1 MPLQVPSLTLSVSP
15 STRVPLTTGATVLAG
30 GSGATTVV
38 GAVCAA
44 AMPATFEAVT
54 SARMVESMSAEV
66 SV

>member
-1 MPLQVPSLTLSVSP
+1 M
-15 STRVPLTTGATVLAG
+15 PLTTGATVLAG